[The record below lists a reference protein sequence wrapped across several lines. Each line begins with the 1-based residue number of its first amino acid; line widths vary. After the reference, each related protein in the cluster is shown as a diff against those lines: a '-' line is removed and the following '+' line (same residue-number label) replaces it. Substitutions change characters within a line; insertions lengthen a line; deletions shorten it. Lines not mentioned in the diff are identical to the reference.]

1 MAYLNIRRIGATAV
15 AAVAL
20 TVCGRAATPDASPA
34 PAPAPRTPAQNSAS
48 LFPALP
54 DDGAESRLSRDRF
67 DFIRRDSSV
76 GGVVG
81 GASSSALAEPPSA
94 RLMEQLERRRNWIY
108 STQTPSSFELSAQEV
123 LGVRSSEPSKR
134 SGESGGML
142 ADFFHDRSSAR
153 PQNRSIDDP
162 LSRSMQVPGVDNKL
176 LGNMTSGLGLV
187 GHHGSLGMEPFRSA
201 GTEDSTPSSTRAG
214 VIGELGL
221 SEEGVSGGP
230 ASIRELL
237 STPGTVNPLVAGFD
251 PINMRV
257 DSTRQELN
265 PTTTDP
271 LAGFIT
277 PPKTIDAILDTP
289 TRAASSGRPSALDN
303 FNTRML
309 GNSSLA
315 PAIAPFSEARPA
327 DRPLDFGQFPSRKF

>member
-1 MAYLNIRRIGATAV
+1 MAYLNIRRVGATAI

-20 TVCGRAATPDASPA
+20 TVCGRAATPDAS

-54 DDGAESRLSRDRF
+54 DDGAESRLPGDRF

-81 GASSSALAEPPSA
+81 GGPSSALAEPPSA

-123 LGVRSSEPSKR
+123 LGVRSSEPAKR
-134 SGESGGML
+134 SGESASML
-142 ADFFHDRSSAR
+142 ADFFHDRGSSR

-187 GHHGSLGMEPFRSA
+187 GQNDSLGMAPFRSA
-201 GTEDSTPSSTRAG
+201 GTEDSAPSSARAG
-214 VIGELGL
+214 VIGDSGL
-221 SEEGVSGGP
+221 SQDGGSGAP
-230 ASIRELL
+230 ASIRALL
-237 STPGTVNPLVAGFD
+237 SIPGTVNPLVAGFD
-251 PINMRV
+251 PINLRV
-257 DSTRQELN
+257 DTTRQELN

-277 PPKTIDAILDTP
+277 PPKSIDALLDTP
-289 TRAASSGRPSALDN
+289 TRAASAGRPSALDD

-315 PAIAPFSEARPA
+315 PAVAPFSEARPA